1 MFLQQLFEAVDKRHA
16 AFAFGRMNPPTLGHK
31 QLADTVAKSAGSG
44 DYFIFTSQ
52 TQDSKKNPLDY
63 ATKVRFLRAL
73 MPVHAGHIVYD
84 PSLKTIIQI
93 AHWLYAKGYRSVT
106 FVAGSDR
113 LDNFKELLEK
123 YNGVEGPNGFYKFDT
138 INFASSGDRDPD
150 GDGLAGISATA
161 AREAAKTGNLEQFA
175 RATGAGEL
183 AKPLYL
189 AVRKGMLLEGLTEQD
204 DIDPSKVHRLRTSLR
219 QYLEKAMPGV
229 NINERPGGGVWTRG
243 DGTRHRDPAK
253 LSFKTVAERD
263 QAFELLT
270 KALTGARKTQ
280 VSGEFG
286 SDPHQDALIW
296 KGKVIGKYDSFSISI
311 GSASR
316 VTNPNSVWREKPVA
330 ESEMTPGELRDM
342 YNYYVNVKGMSP
354 EEAER
359 LVYTRDEKLKE
370 SSGYIPKNKREAKDP
385 RWSNA
390 LTVDVHPDTPRKNM
404 KALRLI

>member
-1 MFLQQLFEAVDKRHA
+1 
-16 AFAFGRMNPPTLGHK
+16 
-31 QLADTVAKSAGSG
+31 
-44 DYFIFTSQ
+44 
-52 TQDSKKNPLDY
+52 
-63 ATKVRFLRAL
+63 
-73 MPVHAGHIVYD
+73 
-84 PSLKTIIQI
+84 
-93 AHWLYAKGYRSVT
+93 
-106 FVAGSDR
+106 
-113 LDNFKELLEK
+113 
-123 YNGVEGPNGFYKFDT
+123 
-138 INFASSGDRDPD
+138 
-150 GDGLAGISATA
+150 
-161 AREAAKTGNLEQFA
+161 
-175 RATGAGEL
+175 
-183 AKPLYL
+183 
-189 AVRKGMLLEGLTEQD
+189 MLLEGLTEQD